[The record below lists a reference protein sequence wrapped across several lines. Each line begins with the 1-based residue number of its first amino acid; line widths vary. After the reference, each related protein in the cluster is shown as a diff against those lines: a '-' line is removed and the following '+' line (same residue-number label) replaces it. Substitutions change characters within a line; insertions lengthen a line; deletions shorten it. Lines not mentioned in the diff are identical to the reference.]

1 VKKSLKL
8 LFLSSS
14 FFLYRAERQ
23 REAPSQNNNVS
34 VSNLLMSD
42 PDNEEQVTLSYPARQ
57 LCSTIDA
64 FVYVVKSHDINKS
77 KKLPQRCP
85 HYYELFDEV

>member
-1 VKKSLKL
+1 
-8 LFLSSS
+8 
-14 FFLYRAERQ
+14 
-23 REAPSQNNNVS
+23 
-34 VSNLLMSD
+34 MSD